1 MLRAAGCLLGEEN
14 MRVSV
19 FGLGYV
25 GCVSAACLAQNG
37 HDVLGLDVNP
47 QKVELVSSGRAPVI
61 EKGLDTLIR
70 KAVQRGRLRVTS
82 DSRAAIHDSDVSM
95 ICVGTPSNK
104 NGSLDL
110 QYVENVCREI
120 GTGLADKQGYHVV
133 IVRSTVLPG
142 STEERFIPLLEQYSG
157 KRAGPDFGVCVNP
170 EFLREGSAVADFYDP
185 GLIII
190 GELDRR
196 SGEVVEAL
204 YVGIKASTLCT
215 AIRTAEMIK
224 YANNAFHALKVTF
237 ANEIGVMSKA
247 HGIDGREVME
257 TLCQDT
263 RLNISPAY
271 LRPGFA
277 FGGSCLPKDLRALL
291 YRAKERDLECSLL
304 KAIWTSNQLQIQR
317 GIDLVESTGRKKIGV
332 LGLSFKP
339 GTDDMRES
347 PVVSLVER
355 LIGKGYSLRIH
366 DDRVELGR
374 LIGTN
379 KAFLEREI
387 PHIASLLCSS
397 LEELLEWAEV
407 VVVAHGGAAFRRVP
421 PLIRENQTLIDLVG
435 VARDDGDVGGAY
447 EGICW

>member
-1 MLRAAGCLLGEEN
+1 
-14 MRVSV
+14 MRISI

-25 GCVSAACLAQNG
+25 GCVSAACLAQSG
-37 HDVLGLDVNP
+37 HEVLGLDTSP
-47 QKVELVSSGRAPVI
+47 QKVDLISSGRAPVI
-61 EKGLDTLIR
+61 EPGLDRLVR
-70 KAVQRGRLRVTS
+70 EAVQSGSMRVTS
-82 DSRAAIHDSDVSM
+82 DSRDAVHNSDVSM

-104 NGSLDL
+104 NGSLNL

-120 GTGLADKQGYHVV
+120 GTGLAHKHGYHVV

-142 STEERFIPLLEQYSG
+142 SAEERLIPLLEQHSG
-157 KRAGPDFGVCVNP
+157 RRAGPDFGVCMNP
-170 EFLREGSAVADFYDP
+170 EFLREGSAVADFYNP
-185 GLIII
+185 GQIII
-190 GELDRR
+190 GELDQH

-204 YVGIKASTLCT
+204 YRDVQAPT
-215 AIRTAEMIK
+215 IRTTIRIAEMIK

-237 ANEIGVMSKA
+237 ANEIGVLCKA

-271 LRPGFA
+271 LRPQFA

-304 KAIWTSNQLQIQR
+304 KAILVSNQQQIQR
-317 GIDLVESTGRKKIGV
+317 GIDLVESTRHKKVGV

-339 GTDDMRES
+339 GTDDVRES
-347 PVVSLVER
+347 PVVSLIER
-355 LIGKGYSLRIH
+355 LIGKGYRVSIY
-366 DDRVELGR
+366 DERVELGR
-374 LIGTN
+374 LVGTN

-387 PHIASLLCSS
+387 PHIASLMCSS

-407 VVVAHGGAAFRRVP
+407 VVVAHGGATFRRVLS
-421 PLIRENQTLIDLVG
+421 LIREDQTLIDLVG
-435 VARDDGDVGGAY
+435 IVADNMDIRGGY

>member
-1 MLRAAGCLLGEEN
+1 
-14 MRVSV
+14 MRISV

-25 GCVSAACLAQNG
+25 GCVSAACLAQKG
-37 HDVLGLDVNP
+37 HEVLGLDVNP
-47 QKVELVSSGRAPVI
+47 QKAEWLRRGRTPVI
-61 EKGLDTLIR
+61 EQGLDTLMR
-70 KAVQRGRLRVTS
+70 EAVKRGSLQVTS

-104 NGSLDL
+104 NGSLNL
-110 QYVENVCREI
+110 QYVENVCCEI
-120 GTGLADKQGYHVV
+120 GTGLADKHDYHVV
-133 IVRSTVLPG
+133 VVRSTVLPG
-142 STEERFIPLLEQYSG
+142 STEERFIPLLEQHSG
-157 KRAGPDFGVCVNP
+157 RRAGADFGVCMNP

-185 GLIII
+185 GLVII
-190 GELDRR
+190 GELDQR
-196 SGEVVEAL
+196 SGEVIEAL
-204 YVGIKASTLCT
+204 YRDIQAPTRRT
-215 AIRTAEMIK
+215 TIRAAEMIK

-237 ANEIGVMSKA
+237 ANEIGVLCKA
-247 HGIDGREVME
+247 HNIDGREVME

-263 RLNISPAY
+263 RLNISAAY

-304 KAIWTSNQLQIQR
+304 KAILVSNQQQIQR
-317 GIDLVESTGRKKIGV
+317 GIDLVESTGYRKVGV

-355 LIGKGYSLRIH
+355 LIGKGYSVFIY
-366 DDRVELGR
+366 DERVELGR
-374 LIGTN
+374 LVGTN

-387 PHIASLLCSS
+387 PHIASLMCSS

-407 VVVAHGGAAFRRVP
+407 VVVAHGGATFRRVL
-421 PLIRENQTLIDLVG
+421 PLMREDQKLIDLVG
-435 VARDDGDVGGAY
+435 MARTDGDIRGGY
-447 EGICW
+447 EGLCW